1 MATSRKRCTA
11 CGEDKRPAI
20 DFYLSRSKL
29 YKFNDGRMPVCKECL
44 SKLFKELNAK
54 YSDEVKALYHLCML
68 FDIYFD
74 RDLVEKSSANNNF
87 SDEDNLLKSY
97 MKNVNSLNQ
106 YKFKDSMSSDC
117 IVLDDSL
124 IKEEKENIEEDNKIE
139 EEIPISIT
147 PKIRR
152 RWGKGYTDEEYEDLE
167 YFYEEYKNNLV
178 HEDNFMKLELIREM
192 CTIKLIRDKAKRN
205 GDYKT
210 AREYSDL
217 LSKKMADANLKPSQQ
232 KILGEADDDT
242 FGMKLLAYERD
253 RPVPEVLPEYKDVD
267 KFWGYLVKNMI
278 KPFANALGLASG
290 EYSIEEGSDNIV
302 VDDKVKD
309 ALKVNHNEN

>member
-117 IVLDDSL
+117 VVLDDNLLESK
-124 IKEEKENIEEDNKIE
+124 KEYEEVETDTE
-139 EEIPISIT
+139 LSISIT

-167 YFYEEYKNNLV
+167 YFYEEYKNNLD
-178 HEDNFMKLELIREM
+178 HENNFMKLELIQEM
-192 CTIKLIRDKAKRN
+192 CTIKFIRDKAKRN

-302 VDDKVKD
+302 VDDKVKN
-309 ALKVNHNEN
+309 ALKVNHNED

>member
-117 IVLDDSL
+117 VVLDDNLLESK
-124 IKEEKENIEEDNKIE
+124 KEYAEVETDTELS
-139 EEIPISIT
+139 ISIT

-167 YFYEEYKNNLV
+167 YFYEEYKNNLD
-178 HEDNFMKLELIREM
+178 HENNFMKLELIQEM
-192 CTIKLIRDKAKRN
+192 CTIKFIRDKAKRN

-302 VDDKVKD
+302 VDDKVKN
-309 ALKVNHNEN
+309 ALKVNHNED

>member
-1 MATSRKRCTA
+1 MAKAKKFCTS
-11 CGEDKRPAI
+11 CGEEKRPNL
-20 DFYLSRSKL
+20 DFYISRSKL

-44 SKLFKELNAK
+44 VKVFRELKAK

-68 FDIYFD
+68 FDIYFNS
-74 RDLVEKSSANNNF
+74 DLVEKSSSNNNY
-87 SDEDNLLKSY
+87 SEEDNLLKTY

-117 IVLDDSL
+117 IILDESL
-124 IKEEKENIEEDNKIE
+124 IKYEKK
-139 EEIPISIT
+139 EEIEVDTQLSISIT

-167 YFYEEYKNNLV
+167 YFYEEYKNNLD
-178 HEDNFMKLELIREM
+178 HENDFMKLELIQEM
-192 CTIKLIRDKAKRN
+192 CTIKFIRDKAKRN

-290 EYSIEEGSDNIV
+290 EYSIEEGSENII

-309 ALKVNHNEN
+309 ALKVNHDED

>member
-1 MATSRKRCTA
+1 MAIAKRVCTA
-11 CGEDKRPAI
+11 CGEAKKPNI

-29 YKFNDGRMPVCKECL
+29 YKFNDARMPICKECL
-44 SKLFKELNAK
+44 SSLFKELNAK
-54 YSDEVKALYHLCML
+54 YSDETKALYHLCML
-68 FDIYFD
+68 FDIYFSKE
-74 RDLVEKSSANNNF
+74 LVEKSSVNNNY
-87 SDEDNLLKSY
+87 SDEDNLLKTY
-97 MKNVNSLNQ
+97 MKNVNSLKQ
-106 YKFKDSMSSDC
+106 YKFESSMSSDY
-117 IVLDDSL
+117 IVLDDNL
-124 IKEEKENIEEDNKIE
+124 IKDEKKEIEVDTELS
-139 EEIPISIT
+139 ISIT

-167 YFYEEYKNNLV
+167 YFYEEYKNNLD
-178 HEDNFMKLELIREM
+178 HENDFMKLELIQEM
-192 CTIKLIRDKAKRN
+192 CTIKFIRDKAKRN

-290 EYSIEEGSDNIV
+290 EYSIEEGSDNVV

>member
-1 MATSRKRCTA
+1 MAKAKKFCTS
-11 CGEDKRPAI
+11 CGEEKRPNL
-20 DFYLSRSKL
+20 DFYISRSKL

-44 SKLFKELNAK
+44 VKVFRELKAK
-54 YSDEVKALYHLCML
+54 YSE
-68 FDIYFD
+68 
-74 RDLVEKSSANNNF
+74 
-87 SDEDNLLKSY
+87 EDNLLKTY

-117 IVLDDSL
+117 IILDESL
-124 IKEEKENIEEDNKIE
+124 IKYEKK
-139 EEIPISIT
+139 EEIEVDTQLSISIT

-167 YFYEEYKNNLV
+167 YFYEEYKNNLD
-178 HEDNFMKLELIREM
+178 HENDFMKLELIQEM
-192 CTIKLIRDKAKRN
+192 CTIKFIRDKAKRN

-290 EYSIEEGSDNIV
+290 EYSIEEGSENII

-309 ALKVNHNEN
+309 ALKVNHDED

>member
-1 MATSRKRCTA
+1 MAAIKKVCTA
-11 CGEDKRPAI
+11 CGESKRPNM

-29 YKFNDGRMPVCKECL
+29 YKFNNGKMPICKECL
-44 SKLFKELNAK
+44 KNLFKELNAK
-54 YSDEVKALYHLCML
+54 YSDETKALYHLCML
-68 FDIYFD
+68 FDIHFSKK
-74 RDLVEKSSANNNF
+74 LIEESSSNGNF
-87 SDEDNLLKSY
+87 GDEDNLIKNY
-97 MKNVNSLNQ
+97 MKNINSLNQ
-106 YKFKDSMSSDC
+106 YKFKNSLSSDC

-124 IKEEKENIEEDNKIE
+124 INEVKENNEICEDIEFS
-139 EEIPISIT
+139 IPIT
-147 PKIRR
+147 PKVRR

-167 YFYEEYKNNLV
+167 YFYEEYKNNLD
-178 HEDNFMKLELIREM
+178 HENDFMKLELIQEM
-192 CTIKLIRDKAKRN
+192 CTIKFIRDKAKRN

-232 KILGEADDDT
+232 KILGEADDDI
-242 FGMKLLAYERD
+242 FGMKLLIYERD
-253 RPVPEVLPEYKDVD
+253 EPVPDVLPEYKDVD

-290 EYSIEEGSDNIV
+290 EYSTEEGSDNVV

-309 ALKVNHNEN
+309 ALKVNHNED

>member
-1 MATSRKRCTA
+1 MAVKKKICTK
-11 CGEDKRPAI
+11 CGQEKATTI
-20 DFYLSRSKL
+20 GFYISRSKI
-29 YKFNDGRMPVCKECL
+29 YQYNDGRMPICKECL
-44 SKLFKELNAK
+44 SELFKELRVK
-54 YSDEVKALYHLCML
+54 YSDEIKSLYHLCML

-74 RDLVEKSSANNNF
+74 RELVAKSSSTESF
-87 SDEDNLLKSY
+87 GTDDNLLKSY

-106 YKFKDSMSSDC
+106 YKFKDSFSSDC

-124 IKEEKENIEEDNKIE
+124 LSVEKEEIEDIDEKSI
-139 EEIPISIT
+139 IIT

-152 RWGKGYTDEEYEDLE
+152 RWGKGYSDEEYEDLE
-167 YFYEEYKNNLV
+167 YFYEEYKNNLD
-178 HEDNFMKLELIREM
+178 HENDFMKLELIREM
-192 CTIKLIRDKAKRN
+192 CTIKFIRDKAKRDK
-205 GDYKT
+205 DYKT

-253 RPVPEVLPEYKDVD
+253 KPVPEVLPEYQDVD

-278 KPFANALGLASG
+278 KPFANALGLANG
-290 EYSIEEGSDNIV
+290 EYSIEEGSDNVV

-309 ALKVNHNEN
+309 ALKVNHDEN

>member
-29 YKFNDGRMPVCKECL
+29 YKFNDGRMPICKECL
-44 SKLFKELNAK
+44 SNLFKELNAK

-117 IVLDDSL
+117 VVLDDNLLESK
-124 IKEEKENIEEDNKIE
+124 KEYEEVETDTE
-139 EEIPISIT
+139 LSISIT

-167 YFYEEYKNNLV
+167 YFYEEYKNNLD
-178 HEDNFMKLELIREM
+178 HEDDFMKLELIQEM
-192 CTIKLIRDKAKRN
+192 CTIKFIRDKAKRN

-217 LSKKMADANLKPSQQ
+217 LSKKMADANLKPSQK

-309 ALKVNHNEN
+309 ALKVNHNED